1 MSSYI
6 PWGGNA
12 HLPDI
17 VVVQKKTALER
28 YAADFNTETGRSYF
42 LKDGQSDD
50 TLQSAHDQH
59 CQTLDSLLTSLTQQ
73 GLSFSLHTLDDLAQ
87 SPGGG
92 PAHFQAGREPGLRSR
107 LDLVICV
114 GGDGTLLRTSH
125 FVGGNTRIVG
135 VNSVP
140 KHSVGHLCALNPAD
154 VEQKLADIISEKR
167 KPKTVRRLV
176 ARTNLGLQLP
186 YALNDIYF
194 GHQHPASAS
203 RYTITIEGPEHRT
216 EKQVS
221 SGLWLATPAGST
233 AAIHSYGLGALD
245 VGSDR
250 FLLAVREP
258 YAQPSHHLSMTK
270 LLLDGNTQ
278 TVTLFSR
285 MRHGIVCVDGPVTA
299 CVLGFGESLEVGLQ
313 GEGGLKI
320 FLN

>member
-1 MSSYI
+1 
-6 PWGGNA
+6 
-12 HLPDI
+12 
-17 VVVQKKTALER
+17 
-28 YAADFNTETGRSYF
+28 
-42 LKDGQSDD
+42 
-50 TLQSAHDQH
+50 
-59 CQTLDSLLTSLTQQ
+59 
-73 GLSFSLHTLDDLAQ
+73 
-87 SPGGG
+87 
-92 PAHFQAGREPGLRSR
+92 
-107 LDLVICV
+107 
-114 GGDGTLLRTSH
+114 
-125 FVGGNTRIVG
+125 
-135 VNSVP
+135 
-140 KHSVGHLCALNPAD
+140 LNPAD

-203 RYTITIEGPEHRT
+203 RYTLIIEGPEHRA

-221 SGLWLATPAGST
+221 SGLWLASPAGST

-270 LLLDGNTQ
+270 LVLDGNTQ

-313 GEGGLKI
+313 SEGGLKI